1 MSGIKVFAPLSIGL
15 TQDFGIAGFAS
26 HLSALEITLNPKEE
40 VGIDWVAGWKDIPA
54 TTLQWTKQLL
64 GVFLKE
70 QEDRAQHRGYALK
83 LQLLEPAEHIPAV
96 SYLASLLWGIARLE
110 RWDFLKEEVLD
121 FLSEHVSLLPSDS
134 ILHAAI
140 VLRGGLQL
148 LVQETPFHSMR
159 LPLPNGC
166 RFFTKRMASSVAVLA
181 AREQSQHLALLM
193 RGLLLTNF
201 KSLDLLGQQL
211 LRHKEPADEVQQV
224 ALQTGALFSG
234 FADGGKWFYAFCGNS
249 VVLED
254 LCQVLG
260 LSKKE
265 AQALMA
271 EKPIGMREGCS
282 VS

>member
-15 TQDFGIAGFAS
+15 SQDFGIAGFAS
-26 HLSALEITLNPKEE
+26 HLRALEITINPKEE
-40 VGIDWVAGWKDIPA
+40 AGLEWSPGWKHVPA
-54 TTLQWTKQLL
+54 TTLQWTKQLTHI
-64 GVFLKE
+64 FLQE
-70 QEDRAQHRGYALK
+70 QEARSQQPGYTFK
-83 LQLLEPAEHIPAV
+83 LQILESAEHIPAV

-121 FLSEHVSLLPSDS
+121 FLSEHVNLLPSES
-134 ILHAAI
+134 MLHAGV

-166 RFFTKRMASSVAVLA
+166 RFFTKAMDKRVGVLA

-201 KSLDLLGQQL
+201 KSLELLGHQL
-211 LRHKEPADEVQQV
+211 LRYKESADETQQV
-224 ALQTGALFSG
+224 ALQIGALFSG
-234 FADGGKWFYAFCGNS
+234 FADGGKWFYAFCGNT

-254 LCQVLG
+254 LCAAMNLP
-260 LSKKE
+260 KE
-265 AQALMA
+265 ETEALLA
-271 EKPIGMREGCS
+271 DKPIGMREGCS
-282 VS
+282 VC